1 MSSYERLISLE
12 PMHVKGLVNKALLHL
27 LRGDYAEGWKLY
39 EWRLR
44 MEDAA
49 KKFPSF
55 DKPSWR
61 GTEDI
66 SDKRLLIAVE
76 QGLGDFIQF
85 CRYVPLLLGRTSE
98 VILEVPK
105 LLAPLIEPFT
115 QT

>member
-1 MSSYERLISLE
+1 MAPSDGGCGEEVS
-12 PMHVKGLVNKALLHL
+12 
-27 LRGDYAEGWKLY
+27 
-39 EWRLR
+39 
-44 MEDAA
+44 
-49 KKFPSF
+49 SF

-105 LLAPLIEPFT
+105 LLAPLIETLHPDIT
-115 QT
+115 LAIKEDSS